1 MTSPVKDFF
10 DELARR
16 GHVPWL
22 EREHG
27 SLRFE
32 VVDAECVREWTVS
45 FENGDVEVSQA
56 ESDVDAV
63 VRADRALMDR
73 LVCGEENLLAALLR
87 GDVNYTGSLV
97 LVSRMDRLLPGPA
110 GQTGPRK
117 VVKGNRRTG

>member
-1 MTSPVKDFF
+1 
-10 DELARR
+10 
-16 GHVPWL
+16 
-22 EREHG
+22 
-27 SLRFE
+27 LRFE

-45 FENGDVEVSQA
+45 FENGDVEVSRA

-87 GDVNYTGSLV
+87 GDANYTGSLV
-97 LVSRMDRLLPGPA
+97 LVSRMCRLLPGPG

-117 VVKGNRRTG
+117 VGKRKRRTG

>member
-1 MTSPVKDFF
+1 M
-10 DELARR
+10 E
-16 GHVPWL
+16 H
-22 EREHG
+22 EHG

-45 FENGDVEVSQA
+45 FENGEVEVSQA

-73 LVCGEENLLAALLR
+73 LVCGEENLLAALMR

-97 LVSRMDRLLPGPA
+97 LVSRIDRLLPGPP

-117 VVKGNRRTG
+117 VGERKRPSG